1 MNTHT
6 SDTSTPLSVKAIAFE
21 NDFAFDVEESHL
33 TDDNGLTISRYAF
46 DFGKSV
52 VPEPILLEWEVP
64 LVDIAGKWH
73 PEINSDRSLT
83 AGWTKYLH
91 SYATLNAP
99 VMNLFSGRGENR
111 HCFALSDAVN
121 PLKLQAQ
128 MNEETATVRCRVIL
142 FDAPTP
148 EMASYEIT
156 LRRDE
161 RKIGYQQALSDVA
174 QWWADMEAYHPENV
188 PASALEPVYSTW
200 YSYHQELSPEVIE
213 AECRWA
219 RDLGCGTVILDDGWQ
234 TDDENKGYAFCGDW
248 EIAISKFPDFAGH
261 VKRIQEMGMKY
272 MLWYSVPYAGLKSE
286 TWKRFQN
293 RVLAKPF
300 SNAACL
306 DPRYREVRA
315 YLISCYERAVKEWG
329 VDGLK
334 LDFVDQFTAEL
345 PGSDVDETADML
357 SVPAA
362 ADRLLTDVM
371 GSLKQISPDIL
382 IEFRQKYIGP
392 AMRKYGNLFRAQDC
406 PNDALSNR
414 VRTLDVRLLAG
425 TTAVH
430 SDMIMW
436 HPEESPEQVA
446 HQLWATLFSVP
457 QISVRK
463 SVITADQ
470 EKTLRFYL
478 GFWTE
483 HRDLLLHGKLTPHYP
498 QDLYPV
504 VSAQHGKDAL
514 WVGYADR
521 VMRIDEASLSCE
533 RLMLVN
539 GGHES
544 RLVVEFASEVE
555 MKEMNIFDC
564 QGNEVESESVSSVT
578 VKGIHALSI
587 PVSGVAICRLK

>member
-1 MNTHT
+1 MKTTNPEIPA
-6 SDTSTPLSVKAIAFE
+6 PLSIKIIAFQNE
-21 NDFAFDVEESHL
+21 FSFSVEESNL
-33 TDDNGLTISRYAF
+33 THDNGLMLSRYTF
-46 DFGKSV
+46 RFGRSV

-64 LVDIAGKWH
+64 VVDMVGKWY
-73 PEINSDRSLT
+73 PDAGTNRSLT
-83 AGWTKYLH
+83 ANWVQYLN

-99 VMNLFSGRGENR
+99 VMSLFSAQGENR

-121 PLKLQAQ
+121 PLKIQAQ
-128 MNEETATVRCRVIL
+128 VNEETATVRCRVIL

-148 EMASYEIT
+148 EMDTYEII
-156 LRRDE
+156 LRRDK
-161 RKIGYQQALSDVA
+161 RKIGYAQALSEVA
-174 QWWADMEAYHPENV
+174 QWWADMEAYQPETV

-200 YSYHQELSPEVIE
+200 YSYHQQLSPEVIE
-213 AECRWA
+213 EECRWA
-219 RDLGCGTVILDDGWQ
+219 RGLGCGTVILDDGWQ

-248 EIAISKFPDFAGH
+248 EIATSKFPDFAGH
-261 VKRIQEMGMKY
+261 VKRIQNMGMNY
-272 MLWYSVPYAGLKSE
+272 MIWYSVPYAGLKSE

-293 RVLAKPF
+293 RVLSKPF
-300 SNAACL
+300 RNAACL
-306 DPRYREVRA
+306 DPRFQEVRT
-315 YLISCYERAVKEWG
+315 YLIACYERAVKEWG

-345 PGSDVDETADML
+345 PGSDVDEKPDML

-371 GSLKQISPDIL
+371 VSLKQIHPDIL

-425 TTAVH
+425 NTAVH

-436 HPEESPEQVA
+436 HPEEKPEQVA

-463 SVITADQ
+463 SVIMQEQ

-478 GFWTE
+478 GFWKE
-483 HRDLLLHGKLTPHYP
+483 HRDLLLHGKLNPQYP

-504 VSAQHGKDAL
+504 VSTQNDKDTL
-514 WVGYADR
+514 VVGYADR
-521 VMRIDEASLSCE
+521 VLRVDGMSESSE
-533 RLMLVN
+533 RLILVN

-544 RLVVEFASEVE
+544 RLVVDFVSETE
-555 MKEMNIFDC
+555 IKEMQLFNC
-564 QGNEVESESVSSVT
+564 QGDEIESERVTPVSLNGIQVLSVP
-578 VKGIHALSI
+578 A
-587 PVSGVAICRLK
+587 SGVAICRL

>member
-1 MNTHT
+1 MNTKLPEI
-6 SDTSTPLSVKAIAFE
+6 SAPLSIKITAFE
-21 NDFAFDVEESHL
+21 NDFSFKVEESVL
-33 TDDNGLTISRYAF
+33 TQDDGLTIGRYTF
-46 DFGKSV
+46 QFGSSV

-64 LVDIAGKWH
+64 LLDIAGKWH
-73 PEINSDRSLT
+73 PEINSNRSLT
-83 AGWTKYLH
+83 ADWTMYLN

-99 VMNLFSGRGENR
+99 VISLFSGRGENR

-121 PLKLQAQ
+121 PLKIKAQ
-128 MNEETATVRCRVIL
+128 VNEETATARCRVIL

-148 EMASYEIT
+148 EMDSYEIT

-161 RKIGYQQALSDVA
+161 RKIGFEQALSDVA
-174 QWWADMEAYHPENV
+174 QWWADMEAYRPESV

-200 YSYHQELSPEVIE
+200 YSYHQELNPEVIE
-213 AECRWA
+213 AECQWA

-248 EIAISKFPDFAGH
+248 EIATSKFPDFAGH
-261 VKRIQEMGMKY
+261 VKRIQQMGMKY
-272 MLWYSVPYAGLKSE
+272 MIWYSVPYAGLKSE

-293 RVLAKPF
+293 RVLPKPF
-300 SNAACL
+300 RNAACL
-306 DPRYREVRA
+306 DPRYREVRE
-315 YLISCYERAVKEWG
+315 YLIECYERAVKEWG

-345 PGSDVDETADML
+345 PGSDVDEKADML

-371 GSLKQISPDIL
+371 ASLKKISPDIL

-425 TTAVH
+425 NTAVH

-470 EKTLRFYL
+470 EQTLRFYL
-478 GFWTE
+478 EFWME
-483 HRDLLLHGKLTPHYP
+483 HRELLLTGKLNPQYP

-504 VSAQHGKDAL
+504 VSAQHGNDTL
-514 WVGYADR
+514 LVGYADR
-521 VMRIDEASLSCE
+521 VIRIDAEALSSE
-533 RLMLVN
+533 RLILVN

-544 RLVVEFASEVE
+544 RLVVDFTSEVE
-555 MKEMNIFDC
+555 IEKMQIFTC
-564 QGNEVESESVSSVT
+564 QG
-578 VKGIHALSI
+578 KAIDHASPTALDGVHSLPI